1 MQTNECTYCGATL
14 DHTVYQ
20 CTNCGG
26 LVKQLTSANPK
37 QKKQTLLFGLLLV
50 VIVISP
56 FIYKTHLKNTATAV
70 IDKFQTE
77 TIQPPSAT
85 QTPVT
90 PLQKSEAANE
100 NFFVKKVKFI
110 QVLSQV
116 TPIKFVTHEFYVTQ
130 GRYAVSLDELGF
142 NEQSFDTGKLIQKI
156 HISKTG
162 EIRIELDTDT
172 FGNRKHLIF
181 TPKEIM
187 GGMNIQWTCSSN
199 LERNIVPFQC
209 ESTA

>member
-1 MQTNECTYCGATL
+1 MQTNECSYCGATL

-26 LVKQLTSANPK
+26 LVKQHTSTNPK
-37 QKKQTLLFGLLLV
+37 QKNKTRFFGMLLI

-77 TIQPPSAT
+77 SIQHPSAT
-85 QTPVT
+85 QTPASPILGST
-90 PLQKSEAANE
+90 TSNE
-100 NFFVKKVKFI
+100 KFFVKKAKFW
-110 QVLSQV
+110 QVLSQITAIRV
-116 TPIKFVTHEFYVTQ
+116 VTHEFYVTQ
-130 GRYAVSLDELGF
+130 GRHAISLEELGF
-142 NEQSFDTGKLIQKI
+142 NVKSFDTGELIENI
-156 HISKTG
+156 RLLNTG
-162 EIRIELDTDT
+162 EIHIDLDADT
-172 FGNRKHLIF
+172 FGEKKHLIY

-187 GGMNIQWTCSSN
+187 GGMNIEWTCSSN

>member
-1 MQTNECTYCGATL
+1 MQTNECSYCGATL
-14 DHTVYQ
+14 NHTVYQ

-26 LVKQLTSANPK
+26 LVKQLTSANHK
-37 QKKQTLLFGLLLV
+37 QKNKTLLFGLLLV
-50 VIVISP
+50 VILISP

-77 TIQPPSAT
+77 TTQQPSAT
-85 QTPVT
+85 QTPEN
-90 PLQKSEAANE
+90 PLLVSTTANE
-100 NFFVKKVKFI
+100 KFFAKKVKFS

-116 TPIKFVTHEFYVTQ
+116 TPIKLVTLEFYVTQ

-142 NEQSFDTGKLIQKI
+142 NEQSFDTGELIQKI

-162 EIRIELDTDT
+162 EIRIVLDANT
-172 FGNRKHLIF
+172 FGKRKHLIF

>member
-1 MQTNECTYCGATL
+1 MQTNQCSYCGATL
-14 DHTVYQ
+14 DLAIYK
-20 CTNCGG
+20 CANCGG
-26 LVKQLTSANPK
+26 LVKKPASTNTN
-37 QKKQTLLFGLLLV
+37 QKNKTLILVLLLLA
-50 VIVISP
+50 VIISP
-56 FIYKTHLKNTATAV
+56 FIYKTHLTNTATAV
-70 IDKFQTE
+70 IDQFQTE
-77 TIQPPSAT
+77 SIQPPSAT

-142 NEQSFDTGKLIQKI
+142 NEKSFDTGELIQKI